1 MASVKLAVFEDNTAY
16 RESLQQFFRY
26 TPDVEVVGTF
36 KDCSDLRDA
45 VLSLQPDVILMDI
58 DMPGMNGIE
67 ATAVAKAVCPETQV
81 IMLTVSEEED
91 RIFQALRN
99 GATGYLLK
107 KTSPDELLDSI
118 RSVHQGGSAMTPA
131 IARKVLRFFHFGPGS
146 TTPALESSP
155 TTSLKTE
162 TPDPNFV
169 DALTPRERSILEGL
183 VEGLSYKMVASR
195 LSISPETVKNRI
207 QDIYKK
213 LQVNSKT
220 EAILLALRHGMTP
233 SAGQ

>member
-36 KDCSDLRDA
+36 KDCSDLHDA
-45 VLSLQPDVILMDI
+45 VSALRPDVILMDI

-67 ATAVAKAVCPETQV
+67 ATAVAKAVSPDTQV

-91 RIFQALRN
+91 RVFQALRN

-107 KTSPDELLDSI
+107 KTSPDELLESI
-118 RSVHQGGSAMTPA
+118 LSVHRGGSAMTPA
-131 IARKVLRFFHFGPGS
+131 IARKVLRFFHQD
-146 TTPALESSP
+146 SSVP
-155 TTSLKTE
+155 SASETIRSAPQKTE
-162 TPDPNFV
+162 PGFGET
-169 DALTPRERSILEGL
+169 LTPRERSILEGL
-183 VEGLSYKMVASR
+183 VEGLSYKMVAAR

-220 EAILLALRHGMTP
+220 EAVLLALRHGLTP
-233 SAGQ
+233 GSGH